1 MTRFTVSSFLQ
12 DVAVL
17 ELALETVQRSRTS
30 RRVGDRFRS
39 SVSNLFAITVDHFGK
54 ALGRRLASRPA
65 SMDEAGVSEFEAVFR
80 NAARLGLIS
89 TEACERWLEYRKLSR
104 EMASLGGE
112 VFTETTLD
120 ILPCFT
126 DDARELAEVI
136 AGSRI
141 GEEPELSDGL
151 RCQVERILWDV
162 NPQAWE

>member
-1 MTRFTVSSFLQ
+1 MTRITVSSFLQ

-39 SVSNLFAITVDHFGK
+39 SVSNMFAITVDHFGK
-54 ALGRRLASRPA
+54 ALGRRLTSRSA
-65 SMDEAGVSEFEAVFR
+65 SMDYVGASEFEVVFW

-89 TEACERWLEYRKLSR
+89 AEARARWLEYRKLSR
-104 EMASLGGE
+104 EVASLDGE
-112 VFTETTLD
+112 MFAETTVH
-120 ILPCFT
+120 ILSCFI

-136 AGSRI
+136 AGSRT

-151 RCQVERILWDV
+151 RRQVERILWDV